1 MYPPRRVPSLA
12 PWASGVAPGLTRTA
26 RARPRA
32 TSLRF
37 MKRKPD
43 GGLFRKRP
51 FLPKERAK
59 SPPRFKHIGRG
70 LLSAGRAAS
79 CLDGDCATRDAAL
92 MAHQMRGARLH
103 GWIVVDMPTVL
114 PGVGH
119 RLGAKTSF
127 IIPRRASLHSG
138 VKGLDCCDGSA
149 CVAGCGSG
157 SNAAELNPSSLSA
170 GSWRVVE

>member
-1 MYPPRRVPSLA
+1 MSRGAGAPPATAHWVADGPPTKVRSSTQASNSA
-12 PWASGVAPGLTRTA
+12 PFRLIIMDLTAS
-26 RARPRA
+26 RPL
-32 TSLRF
+32 SLRF

-43 GGLFRKRP
+43 GAFFVNDRSYRK
-51 FLPKERAK
+51 KEQQ
-59 SPPRFKHIGRG
+59 SLPRFKHIGRG
-70 LLSAGRAAS
+70 LPSAGRAAS

-127 IIPRRASLHSG
+127 IISRRA
-138 VKGLDCCDGSA
+138 
-149 CVAGCGSG
+149 
-157 SNAAELNPSSLSA
+157 
-170 GSWRVVE
+170 W

>member
-1 MYPPRRVPSLA
+1 MTERPLP
-12 PWASGVAPGLTRTA
+12 TQ
-26 RARPRA
+26 RAIAVYSR
-32 TSLRF
+32 SLRF

-43 GGLFRKRP
+43 GAFFVNDRSYRK
-51 FLPKERAK
+51 KEQQ
-59 SPPRFKHIGRG
+59 SLPRFKHIGRG

-103 GWIVVDMPTVL
+103 DWIVVDMPTVL

-127 IIPRRASLHSG
+127 IIPRRA
-138 VKGLDCCDGSA
+138 
-149 CVAGCGSG
+149 
-157 SNAAELNPSSLSA
+157 
-170 GSWRVVE
+170 W